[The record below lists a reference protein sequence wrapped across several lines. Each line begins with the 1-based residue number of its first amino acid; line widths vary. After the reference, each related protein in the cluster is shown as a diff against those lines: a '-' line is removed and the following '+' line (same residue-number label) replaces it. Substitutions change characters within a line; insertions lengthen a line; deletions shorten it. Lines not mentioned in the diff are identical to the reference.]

1 MDSTTN
7 NSFTFKNISFS
18 VKEKDGNKLQILQNI
33 SGTVSSGEML
43 GILGPSGAGKTT
55 LLNVLTGSSFG
66 GENKGSIYLD
76 NKEMTP
82 SMFTQCCYV
91 VNQQDFHWPF
101 LTCRETIEYALN
113 LYMKTNTVKDTNSVT
128 DNLLK
133 KLGLEG
139 CQHTI
144 VGNEFFKGLS
154 GGQKRR
160 LSIALAL
167 VKQSNVILLDE
178 PTSGLDAAAA
188 SKIVSEIK
196 RIAKDFK
203 LIIICTIHQPSSKIF
218 YEFDKVMILSRGRIA
233 YQNTPH
239 NSINYLN
246 DLGKEVPENYNP
258 AEYFLDLVNSDF
270 ETMENVNMILDSWDN
285 GNNLHDDSNTSTTVN
300 ELEPVS
306 LIDSETSPPEYWLT
320 NNIKY
325 MIKRHAYLAYKDPI
339 IYLSRALIFFI
350 TNIYFSLVYL
360 QSRHRHQ
367 DQILNR
373 MWLTVWF
380 IGVPANMGV
389 VTVYACNAEYNSI
402 IKEVKNGMVTPLSY
416 LISKTIL
423 EIPIMFLFGIVALGE
438 SAYGISNYYAPH
450 MMIMVSIWSLSIYCW
465 EAIAQV
471 MALSFKNPL
480 LGMMQF
486 MGVWFSGFLY
496 GGFLIPGEDMVWPFK
511 LFYYI
516 LPLKYTIR
524 SMVYTEFIDS
534 KYDSCDKNR
543 YEDEICFG
551 KEGKEVLEN
560 LNQIYPLFS
569 SDNTL
574 MVDLLVIFGLTVLF
588 KMIYFFLILTS
599 NKSSKVKKEI

>member
-82 SMFTQCCYV
+82 SMFTERCYI
-91 VNQQDFHWPF
+91 VNQQDYHWPF

-196 RIAKDFK
+196 
-203 LIIICTIHQPSSKIF
+203 
-218 YEFDKVMILSRGRIA
+218 
-233 YQNTPH
+233 
-239 NSINYLN
+239 
-246 DLGKEVPENYNP
+246 
-258 AEYFLDLVNSDF
+258 
-270 ETMENVNMILDSWDN
+270 
-285 GNNLHDDSNTSTTVN
+285 
-300 ELEPVS
+300 
-306 LIDSETSPPEYWLT
+306 
-320 NNIKY
+320 
-325 MIKRHAYLAYKDPI
+325 
-339 IYLSRALIFFI
+339 
-350 TNIYFSLVYL
+350 
-360 QSRHRHQ
+360 
-367 DQILNR
+367 
-373 MWLTVWF
+373 
-380 IGVPANMGV
+380 
-389 VTVYACNAEYNSI
+389 
-402 IKEVKNGMVTPLSY
+402 
-416 LISKTIL
+416 
-423 EIPIMFLFGIVALGE
+423 
-438 SAYGISNYYAPH
+438 
-450 MMIMVSIWSLSIYCW
+450 
-465 EAIAQV
+465 
-471 MALSFKNPL
+471 
-480 LGMMQF
+480 
-486 MGVWFSGFLY
+486 
-496 GGFLIPGEDMVWPFK
+496 
-511 LFYYI
+511 
-516 LPLKYTIR
+516 
-524 SMVYTEFIDS
+524 
-534 KYDSCDKNR
+534 
-543 YEDEICFG
+543 
-551 KEGKEVLEN
+551 
-560 LNQIYPLFS
+560 
-569 SDNTL
+569 
-574 MVDLLVIFGLTVLF
+574 
-588 KMIYFFLILTS
+588 
-599 NKSSKVKKEI
+599 